1 MLYKGNTPKE
11 PGRKIAAGAYKF
23 SIQEVKMYNDDKSIG
38 CRCKLW
44 GEEKEPVS
52 DKVWFFINIDPKAK
66 DAIKA
71 ETDRKLTTLLG
82 KPEINSE
89 KELIGK
95 AGYIVMRET
104 AKGSEPMPFG
114 GLYDTN
120 KKSAAGNETMLDRI
134 QEALAYKWEN
144 DPFAVKRQESTGT
157 PAQKP
162 TDDDTLP
169 F

>member
-1 MLYKGNTPKE
+1 MLYKGNAPKE
-11 PGRKIAAGAYKF
+11 TGRKVAAGAYKF
-23 SIQEVKMYNDDKSIG
+23 KIEEVKMYNDDKSIG

-52 DKVWFFINIDPKAK
+52 DKVWFFINIDTKAK

-114 GLYDTN
+114 GLYNTE

-134 QEALAYKWEN
+134 QEALNYKWEN
-144 DPFAVKRQESTGT
+144 DPFAVKREEKST
-157 PAQKP
+157 PATKQ
-162 TDDDTLP
+162 DDSSDLP